1 MPPIKPMLTVLDGM
15 RVEPPP
21 IWLMRQA
28 GRFLPEYRALR
39 AKAGSFMEFA
49 YDPALACEATLQ
61 PIRRFGFDA
70 AILFSDILVVPDAL
84 GCKVSF
90 AEGEGPRLEPISDA
104 KGLSRVAEEVDLQ
117 RLSPVFE
124 TISRVKRDLPDA
136 CTMLGFCG
144 APWTVASYM
153 IAGRGTPDLA
163 PSRLFAYRYPQAFT
177 ELIDRLVKASIAYLV
192 RQLEAGVEAVQI
204 FESFAA
210 AIPRPFLEP
219 WSWTPIRRIVDGVR
233 AKVPGARVIV
243 FIKGG
248 SGTPAEVAEATRA
261 DALGIDWTIDPLD
274 AARGGSPVAL
284 QGNLDPLA
292 LAAGGEALERGV
304 EQVLAGFAKVPH
316 IFNLGHG
323 IIPETPVENVERLMR
338 LVRNGKYYSR
348 KSGT

>member
-1 MPPIKPMLTVLDGM
+1 MSAPKPLMTVLDGT

-39 AKAGSFMEFA
+39 AKAGSFMDFA
-49 YDPALACEATLQ
+49 YDPALASEATLQ

-84 GCKVSF
+84 GRKVSF
-90 AEGEGPRLEPISDA
+90 VGGEGPRLEPISEA
-104 KGLSRVAEEVDLQ
+104 GVAVLRESIDLD

-124 TISRVKRDLPDA
+124 AIRRVKLDLPDA
-136 CTMLGFCG
+136 CSLIGFCG

-163 PSRLFAYRYPQAFT
+163 PSRLFAYRHPRAFQA
-177 ELIDRLVKASIAYLV
+177 LLDRLVEASIAYLA
-192 RQLEAGVEAVQI
+192 RQFEAGVEAVQI

-210 AIPRPFLEP
+210 AIPRPFLDA
-219 WSWTPIRRIVDGVR
+219 WSFGPIRRIVAGLREKRPR
-233 AKVPGARVIV
+233 AKVIV

-248 SGTPAEVAEATRA
+248 SGTPAEIAAATGA
-261 DALGIDWTIDPLD
+261 DAIGIDWTHD
-274 AARGGSPVAL
+274 AAVAAAGSRGGLAL

-292 LAAGGEALERGV
+292 LAAGGEALLHGV
-304 EQVLAGFAKVPH
+304 ERVMSGFRGVPH

-323 IIPETPVENVERLMR
+323 IIPETPIENVERLVDI
-338 LVRNGKYYSR
+338 VRQSR
-348 KSGT
+348 N